1 MRKKGSTRAPELL
14 KNAFW
19 ELYAQKDIEKIK
31 ISEITNLAGFNRSA
45 FYTYFNNIYDVFSQI
60 ETDIMQE
67 IVKITVY
74 MHDFIIHDDFD
85 KDKLEPVLDLYKKNE
100 KYLKVLLTKNDNPR
114 FMYRLKKILHE
125 NLYKNIIADNL
136 TVEQKHLEYYVEYYI
151 SGFINI
157 IIYWFTK
164 GSNITEDEFSSIAK
178 DVVNKSSASI
188 LKEILAK

>member
-85 KDKLEPVLDLYKKNE
+85 KDKLQPVLDLYKKNE

-125 NLYKNIIADNL
+125 NLYKNIIVDNL
-136 TVEQKHLEYYVEYYI
+136 TVKQKHLEYYVEYYI

>member
-125 NLYKNIIADNL
+125 NLYKNIIVDNL
-136 TVEQKHLEYYVEYYI
+136 TVKPKHLEYYVEYYI

>member
-1 MRKKGSTRAPELL
+1 MRKKGSTKAPELL

-74 MHDFIIHDDFD
+74 MHDFIVHDDFD
-85 KDKLEPVLDLYKKNE
+85 KDKLEPVLELYRKNE
-100 KYLKVLLTKNDNPR
+100 KFLKVLFTKNDNPR
-114 FMYRLKKILHE
+114 FMYRLKKMLHD
-125 NLYKNIIADNL
+125 NLYKNIVVDNL
-136 TVEQKHLEYYVEYYI
+136 DTNIKHIEYHIEYYI

-164 GSNITEDEFSSIAK
+164 GSNLTEYEFSTIAK
-178 DVVNKSSASI
+178 DVANKSPASI